1 MNESALATKVV
12 KIVASTTVDA
22 SIVSQLR
29 RLLRRAFTEL
39 SDVPSGAALERLIA
53 DANDR
58 QASRLLV
65 RSVIE
70 LTKQDAAIRA
80 VLGKLVTSATALA
93 DEDAASANGERS
105 GSLAST
111 ALLTNEQL
119 GVLDARSIVSV
130 AELLEAIDA
139 NPTAVG
145 KLLDLDVDGVR
156 RLRVSLA
163 KSMPKDRV
171 DDVSE
176 RRKRKLVT
184 GLLID

>member
-29 RLLRRAFTEL
+29 RLLRRAFTEH

-93 DEDAASANGERS
+93 DEDVANGERS

-111 ALLTNEQL
+111 ALLTDEQL